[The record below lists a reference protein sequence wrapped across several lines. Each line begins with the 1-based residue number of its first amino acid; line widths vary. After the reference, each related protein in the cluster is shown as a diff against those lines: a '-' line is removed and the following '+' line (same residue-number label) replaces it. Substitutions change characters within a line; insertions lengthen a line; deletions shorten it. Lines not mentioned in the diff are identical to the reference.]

1 MAKPVHLEQ
10 SHTYS
15 TGVEHAFDVVLAT
28 PLPEVFSR
36 RYAAIPAIREVRDQG
51 GAWGTVGQSRT
62 IVLADGGT
70 MREELTQV
78 DRPHSFGYAITD
90 ITGPM
95 KLLAASAD
103 GLWTFDAAGS
113 GVEVTWAWELRPASP
128 VAALVMPVFA
138 RFWRGYARRAME
150 QLEALLPV

>member
-10 SHTYS
+10 SHTYPV
-15 TGVEHAFDVVLAT
+15 GVGRAFDVVLAT
-28 PLPEVFSR
+28 PLPQVFSR
-36 RYAAIPAIREVRDQG
+36 RYAAIPAIREIRDQDG
-51 GAWGTVGQSRT
+51 PWGTVGQSRT

-70 MREELTQV
+70 MREDLTQV

-150 QLEALLPV
+150 RLEALLPV